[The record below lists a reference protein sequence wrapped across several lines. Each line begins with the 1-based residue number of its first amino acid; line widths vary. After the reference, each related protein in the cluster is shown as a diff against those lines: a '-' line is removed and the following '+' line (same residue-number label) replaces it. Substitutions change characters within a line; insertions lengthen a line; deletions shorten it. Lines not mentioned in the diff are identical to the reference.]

1 MTGISPDLQYA
12 PAEATPTWSVNVP
25 GQAVFAVGH
34 LHHFGVLVEATN
46 VTTGQTL
53 CTSTPTY
60 TILHDEPHL
69 TAMSSCIGELGTLST
84 GDVVR
89 LRSVYEVPAPADD
102 VMGIMLVYVA
112 R

>member
-1 MTGISPDLQYA
+1 M
-12 PAEATPTWSVNVP
+12 
-25 GQAVFAVGH
+25 AVFAVGH

-46 VTTGQTL
+46 VTTGRTV

-69 TAMSSCIGELGTLST
+69 TAMSSCTGDLGTLNT
-84 GDVVR
+84 GDVVQ
-89 LRSVYEVPAPADD
+89 LHSVYEAPAAADD